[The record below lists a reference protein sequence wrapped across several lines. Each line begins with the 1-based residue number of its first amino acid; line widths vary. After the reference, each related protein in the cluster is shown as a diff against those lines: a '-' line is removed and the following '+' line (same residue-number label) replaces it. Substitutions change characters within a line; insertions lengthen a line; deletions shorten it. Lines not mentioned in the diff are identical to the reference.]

1 MNPIASFLVFVC
13 VLAGL
18 AIGQWVNGYLDAVF
32 LFSGF
37 VILRH
42 PWKTIV
48 RGQLRLSSLLCTPP
62 H

>member
-1 MNPIASFLVFVC
+1 MNPITSFLVFVC

-18 AIGQWVNGYLDAVF
+18 AIGQWVNGYLHAVF
-32 LFSGF
+32 LISGF
-37 VILRH
+37 VILRY

-48 RGQLRLSSLLCTPP
+48 REPLKLSSLLCTLP

>member
-1 MNPIASFLVFVC
+1 MNPIASFLVFIC

-18 AIGQWVNGYLDAVF
+18 AIGQRVNGYLHAVF

-37 VILRH
+37 VILRY

-48 RGQLRLSSLLCTPP
+48 RG
-62 H
+62 